1 METSL
6 IKDRDFIIFGLQ
18 SWDIPIG
25 SNCKNIAVEIVKNNR
40 VLYVNRPL
48 DRISNFKA
56 VNDIQTI
63 NRKES
68 VKRGKNIIKEVK
80 NNLWVFNPRIIV
92 ESINFLPTGFLYD
105 FLNRR
110 NNKKLASEINWAK
123 EKLKF
128 KNPILIV
135 DNDFYNGLYLKDF
148 LKPTLFIYYIR
159 DFLLSQNYFIR
170 HGNKAESLIIKKAD
184 GIAANSKYLS
194 DYAANTNP
202 NVSDVGQGCDVED
215 YLAEQSEIPPD
226 IANINYPIIG
236 YCGSLTVTRL
246 DIDLLYF
253 IAAQKPLWNIV
264 FVGPEDDEFKL
275 SELHKLKNV
284 HFLGPKITSQLPKYT
299 HAFNV
304 CINPQLL
311 NQMTIGNYPRK
322 VDEYL
327 AAGKP
332 VVATKTNAMEMFRTE
347 VYLCTDKNEFIEKIK
362 EALNEVWDEN
372 KKEARKKLAKSHTWA
387 ASVNKIYQLIIK
399 TDKTYEGC

>member
-48 DRISNFKA
+48 DRISNLKA
-56 VNDIQTI
+56 INDIQTI
-63 NRKES
+63 NRKKS
-68 VKRGKNIIKEVK
+68 VKRRENIIYEVK
-80 NNLWVFNPRIIV
+80 DNLWVFNPRIIV
-92 ESINFLPTGFLYD
+92 ESINFLPTGFLYN

-123 EKLKF
+123 EKLGF

-135 DNDFYNGLYLKDF
+135 DNDFLNGLHLKDF
-148 LKPTLFIYYIR
+148 INPALFIYYIR

-170 HGNKAESLIIKKAD
+170 HGNNAESLIIKKAD

-194 DYAANTNP
+194 DYAAKKNP
-202 NVSDVGQGCDVED
+202 NVADVGQGCDVVD
-215 YLAEQSEIPPD
+215 FLAEPSEIPSD
-226 IANINYPIIG
+226 IAYIDYPIVG

-253 IAAQKPLWNIV
+253 IATQKPFWNIV
-264 FVGPEDDEFKL
+264 LVGPQDDEFKL
-275 SELHKLKNV
+275 SALHKLKNV
-284 HFLGPKITSQLPKYT
+284 YFLGSKLPSQLPKYT
-299 HAFNV
+299 HAFDV

-332 VVATKTNAMEMFRTE
+332 VVATKTKAMEMFKTE
-347 VYLCTDKNEFIEKIK
+347 VYLCTDKNEYIEKIK
-362 EALNEVWDEN
+362 EALNEVCDEN
-372 KKEARKKLAKSHTWA
+372 RKEARKEMATSHTWA
-387 ASVNKIYQLIIK
+387 ASVDKIYKLIIK
-399 TDKTYEGC
+399 TDKNYGGY

>member
-6 IKDRDFIIFGLQ
+6 INDRDFIIFGLQ

-68 VKRGKNIIKEVK
+68 FKRGKNIIKEVK
-80 NNLWVFNPRIIV
+80 DNLWVFNPRIIV
-92 ESINFLPTGFLYD
+92 ESINFLPLGFFYN

-110 NNKKLASEINWAK
+110 NNRKLASEINWAK
-123 EKLKF
+123 EKLGF

-135 DNDFYNGLYLKDF
+135 DNDFFNGLYLKEF

-170 HGNKAESLIIKKAD
+170 HGKNAEPLIIKKAD
-184 GIAANSKYLS
+184 GIATNSKYLS
-194 DYAANTNP
+194 DYAAKNNP
-202 NVSDVGQGCDVED
+202 NVADVGQGCDVED
-215 YLAEQSEIPPD
+215 FLAKPSGIPYD
-226 IANINYPIIG
+226 ISNINYPIVG

-246 DIDLLYF
+246 DIGLLYF
-253 IAAQKPLWNIV
+253 IANQKPGWNIV
-264 FVGPEDDEFKL
+264 LVGPEDDEFKL

-284 HFLGPKITSQLPKYT
+284 YFLGSKLPSQLPAYT
-299 HAFNV
+299 HAFDV

-311 NQMTIGNYPRK
+311 NKMTIGNYPRK

-332 VVATKTNAMEMFRTE
+332 VVATKTDAMEMFKNQI
-347 VYLCTDKNEFIEKIK
+347 YLCNDKKEYIKKIE
-362 EALNEVWDEN
+362 EALNETNDED
-372 KKEARKKLAKSHTWA
+372 KKKARREMANSHSWA
-387 ASVNKIYQLIIK
+387 ASVKEIYKLIIK
-399 TDKTYEGC
+399 TNKNCG